1 MTLEKVWQ
9 ARVRLREEI
18 DSQLESFRTYLP
30 NDICKQCG
38 DRLPHGSGGC
48 IHSLREH
55 RISTLINDLIEVSA
69 EK

>member
-18 DSQLESFRTYLP
+18 DSQIESFRTYLP

-38 DRLPHGSGGC
+38 DRLPHSSSGC
-48 IHSLREH
+48 IARLREH
-55 RISTLINDLIEVSA
+55 RISTLINELIDVSI